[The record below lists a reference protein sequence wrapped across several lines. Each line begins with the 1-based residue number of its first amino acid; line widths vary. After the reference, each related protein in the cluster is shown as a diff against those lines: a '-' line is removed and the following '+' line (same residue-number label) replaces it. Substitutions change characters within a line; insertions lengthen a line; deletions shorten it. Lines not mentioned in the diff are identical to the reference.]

1 MFNPTAKSTKK
12 LIEEY
17 KALYELAIK
26 QQDNTDLT
34 LDQVKAIGKR
44 VLNEC
49 METVMNELK
58 LPHKDRASIIE
69 QFEELIQRECPDTT
83 FDTPLE
89 FDKNG
94 FSEKNS

>member
-1 MFNPTAKSTKK
+1 MFDPSAQSTKN
-12 LIEEY
+12 LIEKY

-49 METVMNELK
+49 METVMNELR
-58 LPHKDRASIIE
+58 LPHGDRDSIIE
-69 QFEELIQRECPDTT
+69 QFEELIRQECPDIT
-83 FDTPLE
+83 FDTPLK

-94 FSEKNS
+94 FSENK

>member
-1 MFNPTAKSTKK
+1 MFDPTANSTKK
-12 LIEEY
+12 LIEKY

-26 QQDNTDLT
+26 QQAHTDLT

-49 METVMNELK
+49 MKTVMNELK
-58 LPHKDRASIIE
+58 IPQEDRASIIE
-69 QFEELIQRECPDTT
+69 QFEELIRQECPDIT
-83 FDTPLE
+83 FDTPLK

-94 FSEKNS
+94 FSENK

>member
-1 MFNPTAKSTKK
+1 MFDPSAKSTKN
-12 LIEEY
+12 LIEKY

-49 METVMNELK
+49 MENVMNELK
-58 LPHKDRASIIE
+58 VPHKDRASIIE
-69 QFEELIQRECPDTT
+69 QFEKLIRQECPDIT
-83 FDTPLE
+83 FDTPLK

-94 FSEKNS
+94 FSEKK